1 MFRPLS
7 AIIPEQID
15 WTTNGTLAGAMNISL
30 TQLRRDAAVLKE
42 LELIRL
48 QEGVEEIEVSES
60 EETPTDKEVSPKRT
74 RARRRKGFDRADSE
88 IMWLFRQLVRERGRT
103 KAIQSIHQIIEE
115 FYHHERDR

>member
-15 WTTNGTLAGAMNISL
+15 WTTNGMLAGAMDISL

-48 QEGVEEIEVSES
+48 QEASEPEETSSSPEVSL
-60 EETPTDKEVSPKRT
+60 KRR
-74 RARRRKGFDRADSE
+74 RARRRKGFDRFDSE
-88 IMWLFRQLVRERGRT
+88 IMWLFRQLVRERGRPG
-103 KAIQSIHQIIEE
+103 AINSIHQIVED
-115 FYHHERDR
+115 FYHERDGQESSRAS